1 MQRKKIG
8 VWLIMTIILLGNIVP
23 YPIFAQ
29 SQNSNINDY
38 PLVCSST
45 PESMQL
51 FLDFQREAIN
61 LIAKKTFPLESAN
74 IGQLESGLF
83 SHGVLQLKSNNTIT
97 NILAHIGNSTSKL
110 LIQTATTSLLFAVS
124 AVTTAISSPFSTIKI
139 LFAERPIVRDRAKI
153 MDLEREVSK
162 LIYYIW
168 KDDLLTRKISNTQ
181 EFQQLIEYYKQQ
193 GLFSNNS
200 NFNNNTSYAN
210 LLSFLGRQNTKVKY
224 FLLRGI
230 SLEPDEKMLLKGT
243 ETEAESEDKPDFTI
257 YFHPDRANKIKN
269 DYIGT
274 RAWFGFKCNKSFQKF
289 STNTKGIFKNFWEE
303 TTNSRG
309 IIKQAGIN
317 LREALMLTPKGVWNN
332 IKGKDTEPYLTERE
346 KELLRSVY
354 GLKTSQMTRETKT
367 SILNISKQTRNNFLD
382 MKNNLYNIRNSSI
395 TAANHIQDTA
405 KIFAKNS
412 SQSWA
417 NVKKTFKN
425 FRAGTASILK
435 KGDKISKKD
444 LEKQLIKD
452 LSLQEANSII
462 SLIEQRNAQDILN
475 KFQEE
480 FPNESAKDSFNLAMI
495 SWLLRLQQEQN
506 LDKYYSQ
513 DTLPAG
519 ITFKFWE
526 LSNSIKRV
534 IYSIGN
540 KDHGLRYVLNQR
552 CTFQAQNKGTKGC
565 YIP

>member
-8 VWLIMTIILLGNIVP
+8 IWFIMSIIFLGNIIP

-29 SQNSNINDY
+29 NKNSNITDY

-45 PESMQL
+45 PQTMQL
-51 FLDFQREAIN
+51 FMDFQREAIN
-61 LIAKKTFPLESAN
+61 LIAKKSFPLEIAN

-83 SHGVLQLKSNNTIT
+83 SHGVLQLNSNNTIS

-110 LIQTATTSLLFAVS
+110 IIQTATTSLLFAVS
-124 AVTTAISSPFSTIKI
+124 AVSTAISSPFSTIKI
-139 LFAERPIVRDRAKI
+139 LFAERPILRDRAKI

-162 LIYYIW
+162 LIYYIG

-193 GLFSNNS
+193 GLFSENS
-200 NFNNNTSYAN
+200 HFSNSTSYAN
-210 LLSFLGRQNTKVKY
+210 LLSFLGWQNTKVKY
-224 FLLRGI
+224 FLLRGV
-230 SLEPDEKMLLKGT
+230 SLEPDDKK
-243 ETEAESEDKPDFTI
+243 AEGKPAQTDFTI
-257 YFHPDRANKIKN
+257 YFHPDRANEIKE

-303 TTNSRG
+303 TSNSRE

-317 LREALMLTPKGVWNN
+317 LWEALMLTPKGVWNN
-332 IKGKDTEPYLTERE
+332 IKGKDTEPYLSERE

-354 GLKTSQMTRETKT
+354 GIKTSQITRENKL

-382 MKNNLYNIRNSSI
+382 MKNDLYNTRDSTI
-395 TAANHIQDTA
+395 TTINHIQDSA
-405 KIFAKNS
+405 KIFSENS
-412 SQSWA
+412 NQSWA

-425 FRAGTASILK
+425 FRETTTSILK
-435 KGDKISKKD
+435 KGDKISKRD

-462 SLIEQRNAQDILN
+462 NLIEQKNAQDILER
-475 KFQEE
+475 FQED
-480 FPNESAKDSFNLAMI
+480 FPNESAKDAFNLAMI

-540 KDHGLRYVLNQR
+540 KDHGLRYVVNQR